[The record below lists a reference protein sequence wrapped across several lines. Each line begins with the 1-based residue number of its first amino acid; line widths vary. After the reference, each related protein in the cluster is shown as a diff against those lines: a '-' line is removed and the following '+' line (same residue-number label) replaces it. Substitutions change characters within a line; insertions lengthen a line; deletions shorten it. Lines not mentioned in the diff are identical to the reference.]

1 MRHHPD
7 WPIFVDVFKKE
18 QYDGEWPEENAIKF
32 LAWFEEKINS
42 IPKEFKDSAKVELE
56 AVSSYGGCAYASIEI
71 YYYRPETDE
80 EEIARKAK
88 EQNKAELQKQREL
101 RQLEELKRKYG
112 A

>member
-1 MRHHPD
+1 MD
-7 WPIFVDVFKKE
+7 IKIEVFKKD
-18 QYDGEWPEENAIKF
+18 QYDGEWPEENAAKF

-42 IPKEFKDSAKVELE
+42 IPKEFRDSAKVELE
-56 AVSSYGGCAYASIEI
+56 AVPGYEHCAYASIEI

-88 EQNKAELQKQREL
+88 EQNRAELKKQLEL